1 MRYIEA
7 IIPSEEIIEDG
18 IRKKRTAFPMLAVRE
33 IVANALIHQDFSIS
47 GTGPTVEVFTNRI
60 EVTNPGRSLVDAF
73 RIIDTPPRSR
83 NESLSA
89 LMRRMGICEEL
100 GTGWDKIA
108 IECELQQLP
117 APRMDVYEE
126 STKVILFSET
136 RFSDISI
143 EDRIWGCYLHACIK
157 YIQGDYL
164 TNSSLRSRFGLNHRY
179 PVLITGK
186 IDIIGQNIVRFQI
199 IADAVQLLSCRDL
212 PRVFRCSGAS
222 GKLHVFLCAL
232 PGRLSRFL
240 NGLSGLLHRLS
251 RLLDRFCRLCF
262 LPGISSS
269 FRRIVFGFR

>member
-1 MRYIEA
+1 MDNGYAIIFEEAMRYIEA

-164 TNSSLRSRFGLNHRY
+164 TNSSLRSRFGL
-179 PVLITGK
+179 K
-186 IDIIGQNIVRFQI
+186 D
-199 IADAVQLLSCRDL
+199 
-212 PRVFRCSGAS
+212 
-222 GKLHVFLCAL
+222 
-232 PGRLSRFL
+232 
-240 NGLSGLLHRLS
+240 
-251 RLLDRFCRLCF
+251 
-262 LPGISSS
+262 SSS
-269 FRRIVFGFR
+269 GMVSRIIKESVEKKYIRPFDPNTAPRYMKYLPIWG

>member
-1 MRYIEA
+1 MAGTVKCACKCKIGMRH
-7 IIPSEEIIEDG
+7 
-18 IRKKRTAFPMLAVRE
+18 L
-33 IVANALIHQDFSIS
+33 SI
-47 GTGPTVEVFTNRI
+47 
-60 EVTNPGRSLVDAF
+60 F
-73 RIIDTPPRSR
+73 RCIGQR
-83 NESLSA
+83 LKSA
-89 LMRRMGICEEL
+89 
-100 GTGWDKIA
+100 D
-108 IECELQQLP
+108 
-117 APRMDVYEE
+117 
-126 STKVILFSET
+126 
-136 RFSDISI
+136 
-143 EDRIWGCYLHACIK
+143 
-157 YIQGDYL
+157 
-164 TNSSLRSRFGLNHRY
+164 RY